1 VKKLDTADVI
11 GLAGLMSL
19 ITGVA
24 MWSRPAALVTLGAL
38 LLVYAY
44 VTAK

>member
-1 VKKLDTADVI
+1 MKKFDTADLI
-11 GLAGLMSL
+11 GLAGLVSL
-19 ITGVA
+19 IGGVA
-24 MWSRPAALVTLGAL
+24 MWSKPAALVTLGAL